1 MNKQKDKLEEGIK
14 IAKYVLEQNPDDTWV
29 RKGLE
34 IMEHELQKIKKSEE
48 NKWQMEDFTCT
59 KCFYFTFVDWL

>member
-1 MNKQKDKLEEGIK
+1 MKKLEDGIR

-34 IMEHELQKIKKSEE
+34 IMENELSKIIEIE
-48 NKWQMEDFTCT
+48 NNNDKR
-59 KCFYFTFVDWL
+59 

>member
-48 NKWQMEDFTCT
+48 NK
-59 KCFYFTFVDWL
+59 